1 MALDTDDQ
9 KLLAIVLETANGNLK
24 NLPYG
29 LDKAMEY
36 RARHRAKDDLR
47 NYGFVR
53 RLIEKTAK
61 RKIRE
66 ANKPKELVLT

>member
-1 MALDTDDQ
+1 MTLDTDDQ
-9 KLLAIVLETANGNLK
+9 RLLAIVLETANGNPQ
-24 NLPYG
+24 NIRYG

-36 RARHRAKDDLR
+36 RAKHRAKNDLR